1 MKMETQH
8 IKTYGGYT
16 KSSSK
21 KEFMEINAYSKKQA
35 ISAA

>member
-21 KEFMEINAYSKKQA
+21 KFIEINAYSKKQA